1 MKIENY
7 KSNVK
12 KQFYNAGLDDLVA
25 ATSGSVNISKNNVLK
40 EDATV
45 LACVDLIAS
54 TIASMGLVLYE
65 KTENGREK
73 VQDNLAFLVK
83 NRPNPKVNAFNFFR
97 DIIKNMLVYG
107 DGFALI
113 KTKAGQVTSLEVLDG
128 ESTKL
133 DKFNG
138 VYTVSSIVDDKQ
150 VTLNYNQVI
159 HISDIENR
167 FEAIKGIVE
176 AKKYC
181 NNLISNYFKAGK
193 APAKGVI
200 NTTASLSNEAKI
212 GLKRAFNAVLSSEN
226 DGVAVLDDGNTYTA
240 IGSNKS
246 FQEQQI
252 NDLCISLDNEI
263 FKVFRVPKSL
273 VGNNSEASSYNSL
286 QALQESFV
294 KGLQCFLKQIEEE
307 FNFKCLPTEERNNKY
322 FSFNS
327 RSAMRL
333 TDTERAD
340 YYKKMFDMGVLSI
353 NNILEMEDMNTIDG
367 GDSHYTTLNSVDIKI
382 ADKYQLNKAGA
393 DDSEVDSMIE

>member
-83 NRPNPKVNAFNFFR
+83 NRPNPNVNAFNFFR

-128 ESTKL
+128 ESTRL

-138 VYTVSSIVDDKQ
+138 VYTVSSTVDDKQ

-193 APAKGVI
+193 APAKGII